1 MEIAAASSSTWNADS
16 GLFMKLL
23 IAQLQNQNPMDPMSN
38 SEMIT
43 QMSQLTAV
51 DGIRQLNDNFAD
63 ILELYKLTSGTGLLG
78 KQVEYEHEGG
88 TFSGLVEAVSTRDST
103 LKLTVNGIE
112 VPLSKVSKIL

>member
-1 MEIAAASSSTWNADS
+1 MEIAAASSSTWTADS

-38 SEMIT
+38 SEMIA
-43 QMSQLTAV
+43 QMSQLSTV
-51 DGIRQLNDNFAD
+51 DGIRRLNDNFLD
-63 ILELYKLTSGTGLLG
+63 ILEMYKVISGTGLLG

-88 TFSGLVEAVSTRDST
+88 TFSGLVEAVSTSDST
-103 LKLTVNGIE
+103 LTLTVDGIE